1 MKRYAVYKT
10 ASAPASR
17 TTGSVALALAAIAFL
32 AKRFGLIDADVF
44 VLSLI
49 AAATIAL
56 AAILLAL
63 FGFHRIWTYGGP
75 GVPAALTGL
84 FLGLLALAT
93 PVLVVGMLV
102 MHAGASDL
110 ATNRTDPPELETNVA
125 SSEQPF
131 LDWLNTALVEDVWPA
146 VAAYTG
152 AAPGMTAMANSAED
166 RLYPD
171 IVPRRYRISTAQLHA
186 ASVKALEG
194 LNWQVVDEL
203 PPDLLDAP
211 TYLQAEGTS
220 QILGLKHDI
229 VLRVRPDSVGALL
242 DVRSR
247 SRTPLKDLTDNAD
260 RIRLVFSEIDRVLL
274 ETYGDLARLSVD
286 ETELEE
292 DLPAEPVEDLR
303 ETIPLPSFKPYFE
316 DEDAPVAEG
325 LDAVDLEG

>member
-63 FGFHRIWTYGGP
+63 FGFNRIWTYGGP

-131 LDWLNTALVEDVWPA
+131 LNWLNTALVEDVWPA

-186 ASVKALEG
+186 ASVKR
-194 LNWQVVDEL
+194 
-203 PPDLLDAP
+203 
-211 TYLQAEGTS
+211 
-220 QILGLKHDI
+220 LK
-229 VLRVRPDSVGALL
+229 V
-242 DVRSR
+242 
-247 SRTPLKDLTDNAD
+247 
-260 RIRLVFSEIDRVLL
+260 
-274 ETYGDLARLSVD
+274 
-286 ETELEE
+286 
-292 DLPAEPVEDLR
+292 
-303 ETIPLPSFKPYFE
+303 
-316 DEDAPVAEG
+316 
-325 LDAVDLEG
+325 